1 MMELDLLPFL
11 RLTGTTTE
19 EKINEIVRYLNQ
31 LKEAIEISLL
41 NISTE
46 NLSPELVKQLRELGV
61 NAVQSRQDRE
71 ELEQIVNKNKE
82 AL

>member
-1 MMELDLLPFL
+1 
-11 RLTGTTTE
+11 
-19 EKINEIVRYLNQ
+19 
-31 LKEAIEISLL
+31 
-41 NISTE
+41 
-46 NLSPELVKQLRELGV
+46 LRELGV